1 MKQLYRVERATE
13 ENYHRMMSGSLNYSI
28 EKLDLEAETP
38 EEAAKMAEEEGYV
51 VNKEYVKTVAELE
64 AKEAAFKARMAKE
77 RAKADAKA
85 ARAKARKAER
95 EAAKAAELGVTVDE
109 YKAMV
114 KREKYIK
121 ALTAD
126 LEAAK
131 AEVARLEKLLAK
143 A

>member
-1 MKQLYRVERATE
+1 MKQIYRVERATE
-13 ENYHRMMSGSLNYSI
+13 NDYHNMMCGSMNYSI
-28 EKLDLEAETP
+28 EKLDIEAETP
-38 EEAAKMAEEEGYV
+38 EEAAKMAEAEGYV

-64 AKEAAFKARMAKE
+64 AKEAAFEARMAEE
-77 RAKADAKA
+77 RAKAEAKA
-85 ARAKARKAER
+85 ARAKARKAEH

-114 KREKYIK
+114 KREKRIK

-126 LEAAK
+126 LEAAR
-131 AEVARLEKLLAK
+131 AEVARLEKLLAE

>member
-13 ENYHRMMSGSLNYSI
+13 NDYHDMMCGSMNYSI
-28 EKLDLEAETP
+28 EKLDIEAETP
-38 EEAAKMAEEEGYV
+38 EEAAKMAEAEGYV
-51 VNKEYVKTVAELE
+51 VNREYVKTVAELE
-64 AKEAAFKARMAKE
+64 AKEAAFKARMAEE
-77 RAKADAKA
+77 RAKA

-109 YKAMV
+109 YKDMV
-114 KREKYIK
+114 KREKRIK

-131 AEVARLEKLLAK
+131 AEVARLEKLLAE

>member
-13 ENYHRMMSGSLNYSI
+13 NDYHDMMCGSLNYSI
-28 EKLDLEAETP
+28 EKLDIEAETP
-38 EEAAKMAEEEGYV
+38 EEAAKMAEAEGYV

-64 AKEAAFKARMAKE
+64 AKEAAFWARMDE
-77 RAKADAKA
+77 EQAKAEAKA

-131 AEVARLEKLLAK
+131 AEVARLEKLLAE

>member
-1 MKQLYRVERATE
+1 MKQIYRVERATE
-13 ENYHRMMSGSLNYSI
+13 NDYHNMMCGSMNYSI
-28 EKLDLEAETP
+28 EKLDIEAETP
-38 EEAAKMAEEEGYV
+38 EEAAKMAETEGYV

-64 AKEAAFKARMAKE
+64 AKEAAFEAQMAEE
-77 RAKADAKA
+77 RAKAEAKA